1 MTFGKATGMKQRLQY
16 RQGAHIQR
24 ARNQSKK
31 RKEFLMRASAKS
43 LTISIILW
51 LVAASANWGQLPP
64 PILGKWWNNPRII
77 QDLGLSPQQIQKLES
92 IFLENRKLLIDLR
105 AEHDKQQIDLDALIS
120 RPISDEG
127 IIRAKVDQLYKAKA
141 EVEKVT
147 LLMRIRSRDVL
158 TTEQQVRFKDLF
170 EQYVQDQQDRRK
182 KIEGKAPVNRVP
194 PKRPPGVIPPT
205 NPPKKPV

>member
-1 MTFGKATGMKQRLQY
+1 
-16 RQGAHIQR
+16 
-24 ARNQSKK
+24 
-31 RKEFLMRASAKS
+31 MRASAKS